1 MRASFW
7 THQMIKQKS
16 ERWGDILTLD
26 DEALMRRISRRDA
39 KALQILYARHAIP
52 IFRFLSCLLGDGA
65 DAELLT
71 TVVFAEAWNQGE
83 RFDRRSAVST
93 WLLAIAYEKASTHTL
108 NRPDDANGSSVAVAK
123 TETTTPV
130 DAVDMQAGRADHARR
145 PDHPSIKD
153 RAIVE
158 LVYLYRKSLDEVAV
172 ILRISRE
179 AASWHMVRARN
190 RVFDPHAKTR
200 L

>member
-1 MRASFW
+1 
-7 THQMIKQKS
+7 
-16 ERWGDILTLD
+16 
-26 DEALMRRISRRDA
+26 
-39 KALQILYARHAIP
+39 
-52 IFRFLSCLLGDGA
+52 
-65 DAELLT
+65 
-71 TVVFAEAWNQGE
+71 
-83 RFDRRSAVST
+83 
-93 WLLAIAYEKASTHTL
+93 
-108 NRPDDANGSSVAVAK
+108 VAVAK

-179 AASWHMVRARN
+179 AASWYMVRARN

>member
-26 DEALMRRISRRDA
+26 DEALVRRISRRDA
-39 KALQILYARHAIP
+39 KALQILYARHGIP
-52 IFRFLSCLLGDGA
+52 IFRFLSCLLGDDA

-71 TVVFAEAWNQGE
+71 TEVFAQAWNQRE

-93 WLLAIAYEKASTHTL
+93 WLLAIAYEKASAHSL
-108 NRPDDANGSSVAVAK
+108 NRADDANGSSVEVAK
-123 TETTTPV
+123 TGTTPV
-130 DAVDMQAGRADHARR
+130 DAADMRAGRADHARC
-145 PDHPSIKD
+145 PDRPSIKD
-153 RAIVE
+153 RAIIE

-190 RVFDPHAKTR
+190 RVFGSHTKTR